1 MKPHMPMIKT
11 TTQLDVL
18 KCLYN
23 EASAEE
29 NKRIENELLCK
40 NDLAEFYV
48 DVVLVKET
56 LDKVQY
62 EPSQNS
68 IDNILAFSKSYVKA

>member
-1 MKPHMPMIKT
+1 MIKT

-23 EASAEE
+23 ETSAEE
-29 NKRIENELLCK
+29 NKRLENELLCN

-48 DVVLVKET
+48 DAVLVKET

-62 EPSQNS
+62 EPSRAS
-68 IDNILAFSKSYVKA
+68 INNIMNFARSYVKV

>member
-1 MKPHMPMIKT
+1 MIKT
-11 TTQLDVL
+11 TTQLNVL

-29 NKRIENELLCK
+29 NKQIENEVLCN

-48 DVVLVKET
+48 DALLVKET
-56 LDKVQY
+56 LDKVEYQ
-62 EPSQNS
+62 PSQTS
-68 IDNILAFSKSYVKA
+68 INKILEFSRSYVKA